1 MGTNTEAGET
11 KDAEPLDPDLLK
23 PSGSLLAAHIAVSA
37 AIRKLAVAQT
47 GWDPTSLDLLV
58 RIQLSPD
65 GALRAV
71 ELCRQLQL
79 SPSHVSRMIDRVESE
94 GLVERRPDPDDRRAS
109 LVVISE
115 AGRAVVDDFAPRLHR
130 VLKTVFS
137 ETLTEDE
144 TDILV
149 QQLARIA
156 AAAESLVDGSE
167 GGR

>member
-1 MGTNTEAGET
+1 MATKAEAGEST
-11 KDAEPLDPDLLK
+11 DAETLDPDLLK
-23 PSGSLLAAHIAVSA
+23 PSGSLLAAQIAVSA

-71 ELCRQLQL
+71 DLCSQLQL
-79 SPSHVSRMIDRVESE
+79 SPSHVSRMIDRVESK

-115 AGRAVVDDFAPRLHR
+115 TGRAVVDDFAPRLHR
-130 VLKTVFS
+130 VLKAVFS
-137 ETLTEDE
+137 EILTQDE
-144 TDILV
+144 TSILV
-149 QQLARIA
+149 QLLDRVA
-156 AAAESLVDGSE
+156 AAAESLADF
-167 GGR
+167 